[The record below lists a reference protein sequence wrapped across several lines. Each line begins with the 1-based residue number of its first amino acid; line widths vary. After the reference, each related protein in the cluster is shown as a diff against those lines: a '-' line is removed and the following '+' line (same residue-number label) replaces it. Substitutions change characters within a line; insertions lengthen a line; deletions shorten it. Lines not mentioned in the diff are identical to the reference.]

1 MCEVIKM
8 KYKILQLRDL
18 KKVDYAFMH
27 YDYAKEHG
35 LSLDDYDV
43 IYEGEIETGRYIE
56 NTLESIFTKFNI
68 NRPEDFKGHSMSV
81 SDIVMLGGEYWYTDF
96 SGFKKLDRHDL
107 LQ

>member
-1 MCEVIKM
+1 M
-8 KYKILQLRDL
+8 KYTILQLKNIRDSR
-18 KKVDYAFMH
+18 YAFMS

-43 IYEGEIETGRYIE
+43 VYEDEIETGRYIE
-56 NTLESIFTKFNI
+56 NTLENIFTKFNI

-81 SDIVMLGGEYWYTDF
+81 SDIVILGGEYWYTDSF
-96 SGFKKLDRHDL
+96 GFKKLNKHDL